1 MMDYDT
7 AEDIKRHFSV
17 VAESLRSDIRLV
29 IEGVAAN
36 TERLDRVEVRLDR
49 MDTRFDRVE
58 VRLGGVEAEVRGL
71 RNELGALQ
79 TRIEPL
85 ISGS

>member
-1 MMDYDT
+1 MDYDT
-7 AEDIKRHFSV
+7 AEDIKLHFSV